1 MGDDTQAQTGR
12 NLVLCLDGTGSEP
25 EAGVTNVARLYALAV
40 KDDRQL
46 VYYDPGVG
54 TMGARG
60 AVTSFGAWTTRVAGL
75 IVGYGIKD
83 NLAEAYEWLMAHY
96 RPGDRIMLFGFSRGA
111 YTAVALAGMLRTVGL
126 LRPGA
131 GNLTPYALKLYA
143 ARGSNKKQTDADE
156 QRFWSTR
163 SSFDTGFGNPAF
175 RRFAKPVA
183 FLGVWDT
190 VKSVGWFNWKAQF
203 EQARWPF
210 TRNVDGVKVGRLA
223 LALDENRR
231 AFTEYRFDPRE
242 VADPKRDLREV
253 WFAGVHSD
261 VGGQYEDDHRL
272 SDIALDWMARE
283 AETAGLRLDSK
294 TYRKLLGVDQGVA
307 LPSQLATGRIHRHG
321 WWWWILGLGW
331 RRRHPRAGDTLDP
344 SVDERVRVTAAER
357 EPYRVMRE
365 RSHV

>member
-1 MGDDTQAQTGR
+1 MDDDDTRAQPGR
-12 NLVLCLDGTGSEP
+12 TLVLCLDGTGSEP
-25 EAGVTNVARLYALAV
+25 EAGVTNVARIYALAV
-40 KDDRQL
+40 KDEQQL

-60 AVTSFGAWTTRVAGL
+60 AATSFGAWATRVAGL

-96 RPGDRIMLFGFSRGA
+96 RSGDRIMLFGFSRGA

-143 ARGSNKKQTDADE
+143 SNTAEKPTDAE
-156 QRFWSTR
+156 HQRFWGTR
-163 SSFDTGFGNPAF
+163 SAFDKGFGNPDF
-175 RRFAKPVA
+175 VRFAKPVA

-190 VKSVGWFNWKAQF
+190 VKSVGWLNLKARF

-210 TRNVDGVKVGRLA
+210 TRNVDGVAVGRLA

-231 AFTEYRFDPRE
+231 AFTEYRFDPDE

-261 VGGQYEDDHRL
+261 VGGQYEDDHGL
-272 SDIALDWMARE
+272 SDIALAWMAGE
-283 AETAGLRLDSK
+283 AASAGLRIDAK
-294 TYRKLLGVDQGVA
+294 AYRRLLGVEQGVA
-307 LPSQLATGRIHRHG
+307 LPSDLAAGRIHRHG
-321 WWWWILGLGW
+321 WWWAIIGLGW
-331 RRRHPRAGDTLDP
+331 RRRHPATDDTIDP
-344 SVDERVRVTAAER
+344 SVDERIRATAAGT
-357 EPYRVMRE
+357 EPYRLTRGA
-365 RSHV
+365 